1 MLIGALEA
9 GGTKMVCSIGNPQ
22 GGVLQRASF
31 PTLTP
36 DVTVPQIVDFIGKFD
51 VKALGIG
58 SFGPLDLNP
67 ASPTYGSITKTPKK
81 EWIQYPLMTSLK
93 DALGVPTGIDTDV
106 NAAALAEYTMGAGKG
121 RGSLLY
127 VTVGTGIGGGLVI
140 DGKMVHGLVHPEMG
154 HMLLAPQEGD
164 SMPDGVCPYHRH
176 CLEGLASGP
185 AIEKRWGLSA
195 KLMTEDHPAW
205 ELEATYLAQMCVNMI
220 VTVSPEVIVLGGG
233 VMQQMHLFP
242 KIRERV
248 LKLLGGYVSSPS
260 ITPEGI
266 DSYIVPPAL
275 GVNSGV
281 IGALLL
287 GALCAAAM
295 LARVS
300 FLERSSGDYEIY
312 LADWL
317 QKLAG
322 GSFAE
327 GMRQNIGEYN
337 VLYQYILF
345 VITRLPVPSLYAV
358 KAVSFIGDAFLPLP
372 RIPL

>member
-9 GGTKMVCSIGNPQ
+9 GGTKMVCSIGNPE

-31 PTLTP
+31 QTLTP

-67 ASPTYGSITKTPKK
+67 ASPTYGNITKTPKK
-81 EWIQYPLMTSLK
+81 EWIDYPLMTTLK
-93 DALGVPTGIDTDV
+93 TALGVPTGIDTDV

-127 VTVGTGIGGGLVI
+127 VTVGTGIGGGFVT
-140 DGKMVHGLVHPEMG
+140 DGRMIHGLVHPEMG
-154 HMLLAPQEGD
+154 HMILAPLEGD
-164 SMPDGVCPYHRH
+164 TMPDGVCPYHRH

-233 VMQQMHLFP
+233 VMQQAHLFP
-242 KIRERV
+242 KIRAKV
-248 LKLLGGYVSSPS
+248 LDLLGGYVSSPS

-287 GALCAAAM
+287 GARA
-295 LARVS
+295 
-300 FLERSSGDYEIY
+300 LER
-312 LADWL
+312 
-317 QKLAG
+317 
-322 GSFAE
+322 E
-327 GMRQNIGEYN
+327 GER
-337 VLYQYILF
+337 
-345 VITRLPVPSLYAV
+345 
-358 KAVSFIGDAFLPLP
+358 
-372 RIPL
+372 